1 MGYRDSQRF
10 RKVYGYYRPTPRLT
24 DVSFVAS
31 TEYVNDVIQGID
43 WKQSVRVASTAN
55 INLVAP
61 GNIDSITLADE
72 DRVLLKSQTATA
84 ENGIY
89 IYYTATNTLAR
100 TLDAEQDTLTSG
112 AATYVEEGTVNSSTT
127 WILSTID
134 PITVGTTEQVW
145 VLLSGPQVFIKSGSY
160 AHSTVNVSFGDEFT
174 NAIGSNI
181 FFYVSGT
188 IGSTNNPQISVFGGD
203 LLTSGSLKVGDDVNA
218 ERFFIR
224 IPESSF
230 NSSPVGSITGSAQGI
245 VLSSSQDL
253 RFTVN
258 SGSYNLATTADSA
271 NYSFVF
277 GSGSLVESILSA
289 KYDGYAYYR
298 KGFLHG
304 SNITASGTLDV
315 TSIGTLRPGWND
327 ERDVDLFYNGMLL
340 NDGSAVTGDYEFLDD
355 HTVLFNS
362 ESVGPFEAGDIIS
375 VVIKNS
381 NGAPYGMSYVPPPAV
396 TMGGDVTGDSNS
408 STVVRIRN
416 RVISSAGPSDG
427 DVYIFNSS
435 ENQWN
440 PAATFTSPVSF
451 TLGLS
456 GSHTKLENGTSAFIG
471 GSGILITSA
480 SNGAVTIAS
489 SGAGT
494 PGGNNTYIQ
503 FNDGGSFEGDSGLTY
518 NKTSNNLFLSG
529 GALLINALATENS
542 ESLYIEQILTNQ
554 TDLAR
559 AVYVSQTLTGSLTG
573 PEAVGYGL
581 YFNVLGR
588 GGSEGQNGGVLGGI
602 AGTVKHSSP
611 ASAALAIGIQATAVV
626 SKPDSSNTAGN
637 ISGLYGSSMSIGF
650 DAENNFTGSITTAAG
665 QRIYM
670 AGTDVSRTIQNAYGI
685 RVGISGYPIGGV
697 GVTNVYGID
706 IPAMQSSGIKLGLR
720 SQDPIVIGSSNTVGS
735 EKLRIVGDTRSEGT
749 LTSVGDIMPDA
760 DTTYNLGSASTR
772 WANIYTGDLH
782 LRNDRGDWTIVEEID
797 YLCVVNNATGKKY
810 KMMLDP
816 IE

>member
-518 NKTSNNLFLSG
+518 NKTSNELFVSG
-529 GALLINALATENS
+529 TVLIGTSSAPTLEIFVAN
-542 ESLYIEQILTNQ
+542 QVLTSSGNFS
-554 TDLAR
+554 TAGSR
-559 AVYVSQTLTGSLTG
+559 FVSVLTGSELFNTHFG
-573 PEAVGYGL
+573 LHNTATSKAAIFPLLVGQGNFAYHASTSSISNVWGYYNAAIVVKPDDGTTAGLLSTAVGD
-581 YFNVLGR
+581 
-588 GGSEGQNGGVLGGI
+588 
-602 AGTVKHSSP
+602 
-611 ASAALAIGIQATAVV
+611 ASV
-626 SKPDSSNTAGN
+626 
-637 ISGLYGSSMSIGF
+637 MGF
-650 DAENNFTGSITTAAG
+650 FAAENFSGSIT
-665 QRIYM
+665 
-670 AGTDVSRTIQNAYGI
+670 NAYGFRYNNTGI
-685 RVGISGYPIGGV
+685 NSDRTITNSFGMQILNVGAAA
-697 GVTNVYGID
+697 GVTNAIGLD
-706 IPAMQSSGIKLGLR
+706 IASINTASGIKLGIR

>member
-1 MGYRDSQRF
+1 MSYRDSQRF
-10 RKVYGYYRPTPRLT
+10 RKVYGYYRPVPRPTDTLT
-24 DVSFVAS
+24 LADNN
-31 TEYVNDVIQGID
+31 YVNEVVAGID

-61 GNIDSITLADE
+61 GNIDSIALVDE

-89 IYYTATNTLAR
+89 IYYTATNTLIR
-100 TLDAEQDTLTSG
+100 SLDAEQDTLTSG
-112 AATYVEEGTVNSSTT
+112 AAAYVEEGTVNSSTA

-134 PITVGTTEQVW
+134 PITVGTTGLIW

-188 IGSTNNPQISVFGGD
+188 IGFTNNPQISVFGGD

-224 IPESSF
+224 IPESSL

-258 SGSYNLATTADSA
+258 SGSYNLATTTDSA

-277 GSGSLVESILSA
+277 GSGSLVESILNA

-298 KGFLHG
+298 KGFLFG

-315 TSIGTLRPGWND
+315 TSIGTLRPGWDD

-340 NDGSAVTGDYEFLDD
+340 NDGSAITGDYEFIDD

-362 ESVGPFEAGDIIS
+362 ASVGPFESGDIIS

-381 NGAPYGMSYVPPPAV
+381 NGAPYGMAYVPPPAV

-408 STVVRIRN
+408 STVVRIRS
-416 RVISSAGPSDG
+416 RAISSVGPSDG

-435 ENQWN
+435 QNQWN
-440 PAATFTSPVSF
+440 PASTFTSPVSF

-456 GSHTKLENGTSAFIG
+456 GSHTKLANGTSAFIG
-471 GSGILITSA
+471 GSGITITSA
-480 SNGAVTIAS
+480 SNGAVTITS

-494 PGGNNTYIQ
+494 PDGINTYIQ
-503 FNDGGSFEGDSGLTY
+503 FNDGGSFGGDSGLTY
-518 NKTSNNLFLSG
+518 NKTSNELFVSGAVLIGTSSAPNLEIFVV
-529 GALLINALATENS
+529 N
-542 ESLYIEQILTNQ
+542 QILTSSGG
-554 TDLAR
+554 TYSTMGSR
-559 AVYVSQTLTGSLTG
+559 FVSVLTGSELFSSHYGLINTVTSKVATG
-573 PEAVGYGL
+573 PGTAVNGQGNFAYHATTSSISNLWGYYNAAIAAKPDAGTTAGLLSSAVGD
-581 YFNVLGR
+581 
-588 GGSEGQNGGVLGGI
+588 
-602 AGTVKHSSP
+602 
-611 ASAALAIGIQATAVV
+611 ASVMGFLA
-626 SKPDSSNTAGN
+626 
-637 ISGLYGSSMSIGF
+637 
-650 DAENNFTGSITTAAG
+650 AENFSGSIT
-665 QRIYM
+665 
-670 AGTDVSRTIQNAYGI
+670 NAYGFRYNNTGI
-685 RVGISGYPIGGV
+685 NSNRTITNSFGMQILNVGAAA
-697 GVTNVYGID
+697 GVTNAIGLD
-706 IPAMQSSGIKLGLR
+706 IASINTASGIKLGIR
-720 SQDPIVIGSSNTVGS
+720 TQDPIVIGSSNVVGS

-749 LTSVGDIMPDA
+749 LTSVGNIMPDA
-760 DTTYNLGSASTR
+760 DTTYNLGSDSNR

-797 YLCVVNNATGKKY
+797 YLCVVNNVTGKKY